1 MACILL
7 WSHQMFMPGQF
18 KSQHFDLTSPS
29 VVSCMMMHS
38 RSKSEDDL
46 FLLTAVALVWTLHKK
61 GKQTKQKI
69 ESQSLPFLFDLLG
82 VSRLLSTLCW
92 LAR

>member
-1 MACILL
+1 MLQ
-7 WSHQMFMPGQF
+7 SYF
-18 KSQHFDLTSPS
+18 SQTDKM
-29 VVSCMMMHS
+29 VSCMMLDS
-38 RSKSEDDL
+38 SSESEDDL

-82 VSRLLSTLCW
+82 ISRLLSPQQ
-92 LAR
+92 